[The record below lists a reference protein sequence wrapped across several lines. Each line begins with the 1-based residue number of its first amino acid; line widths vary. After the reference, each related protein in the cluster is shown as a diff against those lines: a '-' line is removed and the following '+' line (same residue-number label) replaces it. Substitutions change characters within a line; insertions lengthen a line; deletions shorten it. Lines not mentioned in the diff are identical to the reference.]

1 VDLVS
6 YVLRFT
12 RTERTFHWVNAV
24 FFLFLAATGL
34 VLYIPRLS
42 ELVGRRPLLKN
53 LHFWGGIAW
62 ICALAFVFLLGDSRR
77 LLRTVRELEV
87 LRDDRFDVGQK
98 LNAIVTA
105 AFTVLFLVSGVLLWL
120 GERDTSFRFASTVV
134 LHDVLLYVALALF
147 VGHLYLAVFN
157 PAPRHALRG
166 MTLGTVEEDWARRR
180 HPEWETPPAAGGSS
194 VPARDAVRT

>member
-1 VDLVS
+1 MS
-6 YVLRFT
+6 YVVRFT
-12 RTERTFHWVNAV
+12 RTERAFHWVNAA

-34 VLYIPRLS
+34 ILYIPRLS
-42 ELVGRRPLLKN
+42 EVVGRRPLLKN

-62 ICALAFVFLLGDSRR
+62 ICALALVFVLGDTGR
-77 LLRTVRELEV
+77 LLRTAREVEV

-105 AFTVLFLVSGVLLWL
+105 AFTVLFVVSGVLLWL
-120 GERDTSFRFASTVV
+120 GERDTRFRLAGTVV
-134 LHDVLLYVALALF
+134 LHDGLLYVALILF

-157 PAPRHALRG
+157 PATRHALRG

-180 HPEWETPPAAGGSS
+180 HPEWETPPPSGGN
-194 VPARDAVRT
+194 VLPTDAVRT